1 MYNICGCD
9 AYYNLQ
15 LFPSVAMI
23 LGFGD
28 RRQTREADVLPGNE
42 QLFLDILITS
52 LRTSELFYPVG
63 VRSVIEGQPIIDP
76 MDFIQNFMFDGL
88 FGSREQNTINN
99 LVLMESLEVNTT
111 MLPALQVSIRDDFLP
126 ENLECFEL
134 SIFRV
139 DVESFTEQFMCN
151 TAGDNFFCEH
161 EICILDD
168 DG

>member
-1 MYNICGCD
+1 
-9 AYYNLQ
+9 
-15 LFPSVAMI
+15 MI

-28 RRQTREADVLPGNE
+28 RRQTVSEADVPPGEEFFNLE
-42 QLFLDILITS
+42 IFITS
-52 LRTSELFYPVG
+52 LRISEIFYPVG

-76 MDFIQNFMFDGL
+76 VDFIQNFMFDGL

-99 LVLMESLEVNTT
+99 LVLAENLEVNTT
-111 MLPALQVSIRDDFLP
+111 MLPAIQVSIRDDFLP
-126 ENLECFEL
+126 ENVECFEL

-168 DG
+168 DGEYFLSEF